1 MPTVSYNFLGKPKFK
16 ITETEYGSGWSIY
29 IGYGNNKY
37 IRLNYGD
44 IPSIDINILNHKGSL
59 KLMNSDYL
67 YRHVDGK
74 YQFLKYYARCT

>member
-1 MPTVSYNFLGKPKFK
+1 MNIFLGKPKFK

-44 IPSIDINILNHKGSL
+44 VPSIDINILNHKGTL
-59 KLMNSDYL
+59 KLMNNGYL
-67 YRHVDGK
+67 NRHLDGK
-74 YQFLKYYARCT
+74 YLFLCYHS